1 MANFV
6 ASSTAVFRLHL
17 VFDEFFSCFQCIF
30 NLEST
35 TMLSQF
41 IQALQLDPLLHA
53 RPMLQ
58 YWTLA
63 NYTWLIDFSES
74 EAHIIKLFFCNANF
88 RALYHLLAASY
99 TRCFIYGAASFTRWS
114 A

>member
-17 VFDEFFSCFQCIF
+17 VFAEFFSCFQCIF

-35 TMLSQF
+35 TMLFQF

-58 YWTLA
+58 YWTLS
-63 NYTWLIDFSES
+63 NYTWLIDCSES
-74 EAHIIKLFFCNANF
+74 EAHMKLIFCNANF

-99 TRCFIYGAASFTRWS
+99 TRCYIYGAASFTRWS